1 MDTNLDPDNNY
12 YNHIIHHIDNCDYY
26 DEDKFKKLLR
36 TTNETNFSILHCN
49 IRSITNKHADF
60 VEYLD
65 SLDHKFSVIGLTETW
80 LNSNNVNDFPLYHD
94 TAL

>member
-26 DEDKFKKLLR
+26 DEEKLKKLLR

-49 IRSITNKHADF
+49 IRSITIKHADF
-60 VEYLD
+60 VDYLD
-65 SLDHKFSVIGLTETW
+65 SLDHKF
-80 LNSNNVNDFPLYHD
+80 NSDRFNRNMVK
-94 TAL
+94 